1 MSARAK
7 FQSMMPNVS
16 GIKFISGWRRSA
28 HLKGTAYLSGTNF
41 ARCTAMGINRRKIA
55 TLGILSMLL
64 AGFCRP
70 IAGAEAANESHD
82 VIRAAVEQH
91 VFAQVDDWAGRTE
104 VAVGRLDSRLRLAR
118 CDRALETYD
127 SPNALSGGR
136 GVVGV
141 RCTGSSPWKL
151 YVPVQISTFNRVV
164 VSRRPLVRG
173 KVLDAQDVTLS
184 EKDTSGLHKAY
195 YSAVD
200 DVVGLSSKRAIDR
213 GALLHSGLLKR
224 AKLVKRGS
232 RVEIVA
238 QLGGLDVR
246 MRGEALADGVR
257 GDRIRV
263 KNLSSGRV
271 VTGTVTD
278 SGLVH
283 ILN

>member
-1 MSARAK
+1 M
-7 FQSMMPNVS
+7 
-16 GIKFISGWRRSA
+16 
-28 HLKGTAYLSGTNF
+28 GT
-41 ARCTAMGINRRKIA
+41 NRRKFA
-55 TLGILSMLL
+55 TLGILSLLL

-70 IAGAEAANESHD
+70 VAGDGRQNESHD
-82 VIRAAVEQH
+82 VIRDIVEQH
-91 VFAQVDDWAGRTE
+91 VLAQVDDWAGRAE
-104 VAVGRLDSRLRLAR
+104 VTVGRLDSRLRLAR
-118 CDRALETYD
+118 CDRKLETYD

-151 YVPVQISTFNRVV
+151 YVPVRISTFNQVV

-173 KVLDAQDVTLS
+173 KVLDARDVTLR
-184 EKDTSGLHKAY
+184 ERDTSGLHKAY
-195 YSAVD
+195 YSEVD
-200 DVVGLSSKRAIDR
+200 AVVGLSSKRAIDR
-213 GALLHSGLLKR
+213 GAVLHSGLLKR
-224 AKLVKRGS
+224 ARLVKRGS

-238 QLGGLDVR
+238 RLDGLDVR
-246 MRGEALADGVR
+246 MRGEALADGGR

-278 SGLVH
+278 SGLVQ